1 MKWKMQSAAKRRET
15 FNLKGQHITT
25 TDFAQVSPVYKR
37 LLTPG
42 DKFNIRM
49 SLLCNVAAMQFPT
62 YGNIQIVNRAFF
74 VPLRSVWSFFK
85 EFKEESKVEI
95 DGSFGVPKVPYIKS
109 DDIFALFKEQ
119 GHDIVPLS
127 TRYSEVP
134 TGGYDFIE
142 NVEDNTYYYKLTRVG
157 RYWFKVFRSLGYP
170 VTNISGISAEFEGY
184 RMNLSALPLLCW
196 FKVYVDSLC
205 PSQFSQDNPLKG
217 LLNTIVGSLNY
228 HVTEDDLIALVNAFR
243 VPYPDDLYMLAW
255 EYPQSVRDN
264 YVGNS
269 DADYGSNYEAE
280 KLVNSTRLGNFY
292 APLVESDK
300 WQSNV
305 EDVGN
310 NTSASLIRLLL
321 SVQNYINRNNLS
333 GGRYVENILSR
344 FGVRIPRER
353 LQMAEYIGEYRV
365 PLTIA
370 KVTNMAET
378 SGGSPLGSYAGQ
390 AMGWNNEK
398 GSFEYEAVEE
408 GYIFIAQ
415 YLDIDTTTVEGVD
428 RDLFNFTPVSFFTP
442 EFDGLG
448 QEAIGTCEVAFP
460 SLNTF
465 EETEGASYASVAAAL
480 QSVNL
485 PSPDTVFGF
494 APMYYDYKFGK
505 SRLTGDFLVNTLN
518 KGTDSMHLFRLTGL
532 QDCLNVQD
540 SSEDYTDY
548 MPVLSAQDSSFVFSE
563 QRQFDRIFAVTSDE
577 VDHFYITNNFDV
589 IAERPMKKLGFSL
602 PMDNG
607 GHEIVASPIGTGM
620 QE

>member
-1 MKWKMQSAAKRRET
+1 MKWKMNSAAQRRET

-37 LLTPG
+37 LLCPG

-127 TRYSEVP
+127 TRYETVP
-134 TGGYDFIE
+134 SGGYDF
-142 NVEDNTYYYKLTRVG
+142 VEKVSENTYYYKLTRVG

-170 VTNISGISAEFEGY
+170 VTNISAIADEFAGY

-196 FKVYVDSLC
+196 FKIYVDSLC

-264 YVGNS
+264 YVDNAIGAYGN
-269 DADYGSNYEAE
+269 ADTS
-280 KLVNSTRLGNFY
+280 KFDTSRLGTYYSTDLADVDKNTVAASY
-292 APLVESDK
+292 DTSTAPF
-300 WQSNV
+300 
-305 EDVGN
+305 
-310 NTSASLIRLLL
+310 IRLLL
-321 SVQNYINRNNLS
+321 SVQNYVNRNNLS
-333 GGRYVENILSR
+333 GGRFIENLLSR
-344 FGVRIPRER
+344 YGVKVPRER
-353 LQMAEYIGEYRV
+353 LDMAEYIGEYRV

-370 KVTNMAET
+370 KVTNVAET
-378 SGGSPLGSYAGQ
+378 DGGSPLGSYAGQ

-398 GSFEYEAVEE
+398 GSFEYEAVED
-408 GYIFIAQ
+408 GYIFVAQ

-448 QEAIGTCEVAFP
+448 LEAIGTCEVAFP
-460 SLNTF
+460 SLNTY
-465 EETEGASYASVAAAL
+465 EETEGASPESISGAL
-480 QSVNL
+480 QTVNL
-485 PSPDTVFGF
+485 SSPDSVFGF

-518 KGTDSMHLFRLTGL
+518 KGADSMHLFRMTGL
-532 QDCLNVQD
+532 QQCLNLQD
-540 SSEDYTDY
+540 SSDDYTDY
-548 MPVLSAQDSSFVFSE
+548 MPVISAQDSSFIFSE

-602 PMDNG
+602 PMENS